1 MRMLIGAAAAL
12 ALMGTTG
19 AQAQIYVAEPAPVY
33 AAPAPYYAPAPY
45 SPAPVVVAPPA
56 VVAPPVAAAPPAV
69 VAPGYVASDYAYAPA
84 PYTGSTIVNTR
95 TGRSC
100 TIQPD
105 GYRWCWT
112 P

>member
-1 MRMLIGAAAAL
+1 MRVLGAAAAL
-12 ALMGTTG
+12 VLLGSAG
-19 AQAQIYVAEPAPVY
+19 AYAQVFVAEPAPVY
-33 AAPAPYYAPAPY
+33 VTPAPTYSPAPVYVAPAPTY

-56 VVAPPVAAAPPAV
+56 VVAPPPAVGSAYAAAPL
-69 VAPGYVASDYAYAPA
+69 YS
-84 PYTGSTIVNTR
+84 GSTIVDAR

-100 TIQPD
+100 TIKPD